1 MALEN
6 SPTVGHFAHPQH
18 QSCFHLRLKILIP
31 KIYKS
36 HIPEPI
42 ERLCIGPGIHF
53 YGCFGNLIQSPDLFL
68 GKPGDLHNLIDA
80 ATLGSRLLKML
91 LKIYGYYEN
100 QKNNSKRSMHFCSV
114 SREGVNPDHLFC
126 NFLGFQFS
134 WLPKPPG
141 RLGIVQMLHQ
151 SLRPRCQCR
160 SVTGRLGKKRR
171 NFESLKSRC
180 NLQNLRMFFFYPS

>member
-36 HIPEPI
+36 HIPEPSNDFFLAQAFTSMAVLETSSRCLPTCSLVSPEI
-42 ERLCIGPGIHF
+42 FIISSTLRPWKVGHSKCSLEYMDTTKTKTKTAKKQPCIFVRL
-53 YGCFGNLIQSPDLFL
+53 QE
-68 GKPGDLHNLIDA
+68 K
-80 ATLGSRLLKML
+80 
-91 LKIYGYYEN
+91 
-100 QKNNSKRSMHFCSV
+100 V
-114 SREGVNPDHLFC
+114 VNPENLFW

-134 WLPKPPG
+134 CLPKPPG

-180 NLQNLRMFFFYPS
+180 KI